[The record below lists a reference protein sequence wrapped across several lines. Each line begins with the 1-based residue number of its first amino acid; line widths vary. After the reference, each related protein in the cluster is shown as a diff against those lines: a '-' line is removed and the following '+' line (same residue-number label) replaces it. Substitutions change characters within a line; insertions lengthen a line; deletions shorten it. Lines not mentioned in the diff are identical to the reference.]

1 MVCCYRMEM
10 ELVYQSAAFVL
21 CHSLSDKVRFQHR
34 SQLIMDDIAE
44 ECTGFEEKETDSL
57 KSMINAECR
66 VFVISCYHISL
77 RGNMR
82 QMRILEFRYNVEKLK
97 EKKWISR
104 KDSQAS
110 DLKPRFE
117 TDEEDMKKVF
127 NKISNDKDRIEF
139 SDLRQL
145 LHKMNVRDA
154 DREAKQMMQ
163 AADFNND
170 GFLDFDEFMKVT
182 KDVSMRDLKD
192 AFGMFD
198 DDRDGR
204 ISAEEIKRMM
214 EKLGESCTLED
225 CARMVKQVD
234 KNGDGLVDMEEFIAM
249 MTGTKEPI

>member
-1 MVCCYRMEM
+1 R
-10 ELVYQSAAFVL
+10 
-21 CHSLSDKVRFQHR
+21 VRFQCR
-34 SQLIMDDIAE
+34 SQLIMDDFAE
-44 ECTGFEEKETDSL
+44 EFTGFEEKEIIYHALNEAFCTRERCQRFL
-57 KSMINAECR
+57 CLPPCPHVLPLIPPFGLAM
-66 VFVISCYHISL
+66 CYHISL

-110 DLKPRFE
+110 DLKPTFE
-117 TDEEDMKKVF
+117 PDKEGMEQVF
-127 NKISNDKDRIEF
+127 RKISNGKERIEF

-145 LHKMNVRDA
+145 LHKMNVADA

-182 KDVSMRDLKD
+182 KDVSMRELKD

-198 DDRDGR
+198 EDRDGR

-214 EKLGESCTLED
+214 QKLGESCTLED
-225 CARMVKQVD
+225 CARMVKNVD
-234 KNGDGLVDMEEFIAM
+234 KNGDGLVDMDEFVAM
-249 MTGTKEPI
+249 MTSTGKPI

>member
-1 MVCCYRMEM
+1 MVCCHRMEM
-10 ELVYQSAAFVL
+10 ESVYQSAAFVL
-21 CHSLSDKVRFQHR
+21 CHSLSDIYCR

-44 ECTGFEEKETDSL
+44 ECTGFEEKEIICTINL
-57 KSMINAECR
+57 RGQIPSMPSSCR
-66 VFVISCYHISL
+66 CDHISL

-110 DLKPRFE
+110 DLKPTFE
-117 TDEEDMKKVF
+117 PDKEDMGQVF
-127 NKISNDKDRIEF
+127 RKISNGKERIEF

-145 LHKMNVRDA
+145 LHKMNVADA

-182 KDVSMRDLKD
+182 KDVSMRELKD

-198 DDRDGR
+198 EDRDGR

-214 EKLGESCTLED
+214 QKLGESCTLED
-225 CARMVKQVD
+225 CARMVKHVD
-234 KNGDGLVDMEEFIAM
+234 KNGDGLVDMDEFVAM
-249 MTGTKEPI
+249 MTGTRKPI

>member
-1 MVCCYRMEM
+1 MP
-10 ELVYQSAAFVL
+10 S
-21 CHSLSDKVRFQHR
+21 S
-34 SQLIMDDIAE
+34 
-44 ECTGFEEKETDSL
+44 
-57 KSMINAECR
+57 CR
-66 VFVISCYHISL
+66 CYHISL

-110 DLKPRFE
+110 DLKPTFE
-117 TDEEDMKKVF
+117 PDKEGMEQVF
-127 NKISNDKDRIEF
+127 RKISNGKEMIEF

-145 LHKMNVRDA
+145 LHKMNVADA

-182 KDVSMRDLKD
+182 KDVSMRELKD

-198 DDRDGR
+198 ENRDGH
-204 ISAEEIKRMM
+204 ISAEDIKRMM
-214 EKLGESCTLED
+214 QKLGESCTLED
-225 CARMVKQVD
+225 CARMVKHVD
-234 KNGDGLVDMEEFIAM
+234 KNGDGLVDMDEFVAM
-249 MTGTKEPI
+249 MTGTRKPI

>member
-1 MVCCYRMEM
+1 
-10 ELVYQSAAFVL
+10 
-21 CHSLSDKVRFQHR
+21 
-34 SQLIMDDIAE
+34 
-44 ECTGFEEKETDSL
+44 
-57 KSMINAECR
+57 
-66 VFVISCYHISL
+66 
-77 RGNMR
+77 
-82 QMRILEFRYNVEKLK
+82 MRILEFRYNVEKLK

-117 TDEEDMKKVF
+117 PDEEDMKKVF